1 MEGCLSSN
9 LMVLGTGALEMYM
22 YQEFIRIVQHV
33 NQTTT
38 SLNNENN
45 KENFRTKC
53 LQLADYLIQHKT
65 PPRYYLQG
73 KEKWEGTLKGRLNSY
88 FTPLILKYGGCFP
101 ILDNNEKQILDLN
114 YKALNLCDEIKKRQE
129 EIQCIKGKRII
140 SDKCDETCSNKINE
154 YNVWISNEKVN
165 FNNKKELLIH
175 NCKNVPS
182 QFPTKKCDIVNPG
195 TFSELPEC
203 TVKYSV
209 ARTQPESAEKK
220 TIPPDVDQTT
230 DSVQSIPQDSQKQD
244 SQLISGEKEK
254 IEVQTEQEKV
264 RPDLQS
270 QTDELSSTKATST
283 QGDIRDNKDP
293 QPRKE
298 QASAASENEEVIS
311 SDGSTFSSKS
321 EESVVPPRFETTPLS
336 IPAPL
341 SLTPSL
347 SSISSGQVVK
357 KSNSHT
363 SSILISIIIIIVFS
377 FFIKYALIGMFK
389 KKKNIKRKQMKFLR
403 IKVPSRF
410 DKKSKFFTDDHLER
424 AIYDDEE
431 IIKKIKIN
439 ERTKKVNLS
448 KQKKDRSKII
458 IEVHMEV
465 LEECINEDWENHK
478 DEFLEICIDEF
489 AKKDY
494 TTYPNLKDDDPIIE
508 NVKCIS
514 DIKKQNIL
522 WNKWIQRYRNL
533 SQNLKKDDWF
543 NNLKDEWKREVAYIQ
558 EMEEIKKKYSNEN
571 QKVSYLEREKD
582 IWRQWISKKG
592 MIIQQHLDQYWNNG
606 LAEELQ
612 NISDEYVNEDTK
624 NYVSLLNVEE
634 LQHKENYEEL
644 CKYIK
649 KKLLTKFCI
658 LVLITVLEEYKNE
671 VNLENRE
678 SYLDRSI
685 NEWKGEGYSSKKQ
698 EITENII
705 EYNKNDIENKR
716 NEEFDAHIWKACFR
730 DEIEDWIR
738 EDDLYANS
746 IVSDRTVDKSDEI
759 EEKQFL

>member
-1 MEGCLSSN
+1 MEKCLSSKWG
-9 LMVLGTGALEMYM
+9 VLGSGALSLYM
-22 YQEFIRIVQHV
+22 TQEFGKISKHII
-33 NQTTT
+33 NKTP
-38 SLNNENN
+38 SLINESN
-45 KENFRTKC
+45 KENFRKEC
-53 LQLADYLIQHKT
+53 LELVDLLIQNKKA
-65 PPRYYLQG
+65 PFYENQN
-73 KEKWEGTLKGRLNSY
+73 KWEETIKFWARSHYKRLAE
-88 FTPLILKYGGCFP
+88 KHGGCFP
-101 ILDNNEKQILDLN
+101 IFDDKEKKILELN
-114 YKALNLCDEIKKRQE
+114 YKALDFCDEKNNKIN
-129 EIQCIKGKRII
+129 EIQCHTGVRKI
-140 SDKCDETCSNKINE
+140 SGECDETCSNKINE
-154 YNVWISNEKVN
+154 YNAWIKEKRKHFSTQKV
-165 FNNKKELLIH
+165 LIQS
-175 NCKNVPS
+175 NCKNPQS
-182 QFPTKKCDIVNPG
+182 QFPTRKCDILNPI
-195 TFSELPEC
+195 TFRELPKC
-203 TVKYSV
+203 RIRHAV
-209 ARTQPESAEKK
+209 ARTQTESAEKK
-220 TIPPDVDQTT
+220 TIPQDVDQTT

-254 IEVQTEQEKV
+254 IEVKTEQEKV

-347 SSISSGQVVK
+347 SNISSGQVVK

-363 SSILISIIIIIVFS
+363 SSIL
-377 FFIKYALIGMFK
+377 YALIGMFK
-389 KKKNIKRKQMKFLR
+389 KKKYIKRKQMKFLR

-424 AIYDDEE
+424 AIYDDEK

-458 IEVHMEV
+458 IEVHMQV

-522 WNKWIQRYRNL
+522 WNKWIQRHRNL
-533 SQNLKKDDWF
+533 SENLKKDDWF
-543 NNLKDEWKREVAYIQ
+543 NNLKDEWNREVAYIQ
-558 EMEEIKKKYSNEN
+558 EMEEIKKKSSNET
-571 QKVSYLEREKD
+571 QKVSFLEREKD

-634 LQHKENYEEL
+634 LKHKENYEEL

-649 KKLLTKFCI
+649 KKLLTKLCI
-658 LVLITVLEEYKNE
+658 LVLIAVLEECKKE
-671 VNLENRE
+671 ANLENRE

-685 NEWKGEGYSSKKQ
+685 NEWKGKRYSSKKQ

-705 EYNKNDIENKR
+705 ECNNNDIENKR
-716 NEEFDAHIWKACFR
+716 NEEFDAHIWKDSFR
-730 DEIEDWIR
+730 NEIEDWIR
-738 EDDLYANS
+738 DDDLYANS
-746 IVSDRTVDKSDEI
+746 IVSDRTVDKSN
-759 EEKQFL
+759 